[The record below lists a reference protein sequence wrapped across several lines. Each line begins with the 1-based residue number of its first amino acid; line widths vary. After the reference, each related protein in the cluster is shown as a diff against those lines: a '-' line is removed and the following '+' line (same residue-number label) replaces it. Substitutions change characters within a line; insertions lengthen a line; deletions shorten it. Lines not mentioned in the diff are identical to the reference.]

1 MMIKNVEISN
11 FRGIKECKIAD
22 LSLIN
27 IFIGRNNSG
36 KSTVL
41 DAIYWACKEMKGA
54 ALRDILTRRVRR
66 EVGRSEL
73 FYGYSDEVIPKV
85 ALSFDGDREY
95 SFELN
100 IVREPTELRRPI
112 SGLISLSPLRYSLIF
127 ERRVKGSTEKYYLYD
142 VDPRLQLDAS
152 AMAGIYPEPPTSLID
167 KEVLEYAEHCQFL
180 PSHVRLDELWNHLD
194 KALGEIKRKP
204 VLEEDFIRRMGEVY
218 GVSAYEYVPMSEMPD
233 QRRVA
238 FTEEKLRIFGDFQG
252 AGVQRGGLILSLLE
266 LLHNTAMF
274 VEEIETYQHPEALR
288 MLIKHTIELSEKN
301 NVQLFVTTHSYYDA
315 LRFFIYLCEKKDVLR
330 CYLLKRTE
338 GIIEV
343 ERAEDK
349 VDKIL
354 HEMYGTSK

>member
-1 MMIKNVEISN
+1 MMIRNVEISN
-11 FRGIKECKIAD
+11 FKGIKGCKIVD

-41 DAIYWACKEMKGA
+41 DAIYWACKEMKEV

-85 ALSFDGDREY
+85 TLIFDGDREY

-100 IVREPTELRRPI
+100 VVREPITGIQRPN
-112 SGLISLSPLRYSLIF
+112 GVQTSLSPSTYSLF
-127 ERRVKGSTEKYYLYD
+127 FDRKVKESIEKYYLYY
-142 VDPRLQLDAS
+142 VDPRLQPVAS
-152 AMAGIYPEPPTSLID
+152 PYPQPPTSLID
-167 KEVLEYAEHCQFL
+167 KRVLEYAERCQFL
-180 PSHVRLDELWNHLD
+180 PSHVRLDELWDHLD

-204 VLEEDFIRRMGEVY
+204 VLEEDFTKRMGEVY

-288 MLIKHTIELSEKN
+288 TLIKHTIELSEKN

-315 LRFFIYLCEKKDVLR
+315 LRFFKHLCEKKDELR

-338 GIIEV
+338 GVVEV
-343 ERAEDK
+343 ERVEDK

-354 HEMYGTSK
+354 HEIYGVPK

>member
-1 MMIKNVEISN
+1 MMIRNVEISN
-11 FRGIKECKIAD
+11 FKGIKECKIVD

-41 DAIYWACKEMKGA
+41 DAIYWACREMIGA
-54 ALRDILTRRVRR
+54 ALRDILVRRVRR
-66 EVGRSEL
+66 DVGRSEL
-73 FYGYSDEVIPKV
+73 FYGYSDEVIPRV
-85 ALSFDGDREY
+85 ALNFDGDKEY

-100 IVREPTELRRPI
+100 VVREPIELRTPT
-112 SGLISLSPLRYSLIF
+112 GVLVSLSPLRYSLIF
-127 ERRVKGSTEKYYLYD
+127 ERKVKGSIEKYYLYD
-142 VDPRLQLDAS
+142 VGPRLET
-152 AMAGIYPEPPTSLID
+152 PVVPPPPAPLIG
-167 KEVLEYAEHCQFL
+167 KEVLEYARHCQFL
-180 PSHVRLDELWNHLD
+180 PSHVRLDELWDHLD
-194 KALGEIKRKP
+194 KALGEIKRRSM
-204 VLEEDFIRRMGEVY
+204 LEEDFIERIREVY
-218 GVSAYEYVPMSEMPD
+218 GVSAYEFVPMPEMPD

-238 FTEEKLRIFGDFQG
+238 FTEEKLRVFGDFQG

-274 VEEIETYQHPEALR
+274 IEEIETYQHPEALR
-288 MLIKHTIELSEKN
+288 ILIKHTIELSEKN

-315 LRFFIYLCEKKDVLR
+315 LRFFIYLCKKKDELR

-349 VDKIL
+349 ADKIL

>member
-1 MMIKNVEISN
+1 MMIRNVEISN
-11 FRGIKECKIAD
+11 FKGIKRCKIAD

-41 DAIYWACKEMKGA
+41 DAIHWACKEMRGA
-54 ALRDILTRRVRR
+54 ALRDSLTRRVRR

-85 ALSFDGDREY
+85 ALIFDGDREY

-100 IVREPTELRRPI
+100 IVREPTELKRPR
-112 SGLISLSPLRYSLIF
+112 GELISLHPLRYSLIF
-127 ERRVKGSTEKYYLYD
+127 ERKVRESIEKCYLYD
-142 VDPRLQLDAS
+142 VDPRLQHTTIS
-152 AMAGIYPEPPTSLID
+152 PYPPEPPIPLID
-167 KEVLEYAEHCQFL
+167 KEVLEYAERCQFL
-180 PSHVRLDELWNHLD
+180 PSHVRLDELWDHLD

-204 VLEEDFIRRMGEVY
+204 VLEEDFTRRMGEVY

-238 FTEEKLRIFGDFQG
+238 FTEERLRIFGDFQG

-274 VEEIETYQHPEALR
+274 IEEIETYQHPEALR
-288 MLIKHTIELSEKN
+288 TLIKHTIELSEKN

-315 LRFFIYLCEKKDVLR
+315 LRFFIHLCEKKDALR

-338 GIIEV
+338 GIVEIE
-343 ERAEDK
+343 RIEDK

-354 HEMYGTSK
+354 HEMYGIP